1 MLKEAVKL
9 VAFDIG
15 GTLGRVGLLQCLP
28 AIASVDTARPASAD
42 FPGPG
47 EQRGRRETHSFSTH
61 SLPPFEIVPL
71 KLEILQRD
79 SSESGPHW
87 LARLIECALQI
98 APEFPRACAVSF
110 GGPVSP
116 DGQILS
122 MHVPGWE
129 HVDLAGEIA
138 RAFHISRSAVDV
150 ENDANA
156 GALGEYFF
164 GSGRGSRDMLYFT
177 VSTGV
182 GGGVILD
189 GKLRRGVHGFAG
201 EFGHMLLD
209 ARAGA
214 PQYALGKRGAFEAL
228 ASGPAL
234 ARIARTALE
243 KSGANA
249 PEILNA
255 KEVFEAA
262 AQAQPWACEALAE
275 FTSHLA
281 RGIAAAQCAF
291 DVERIVIGGGV
302 ALAGELLLDPLRKK
316 IDEFLPT
323 FLSGKF
329 QLVPASLGDK
339 APMYG
344 AVAACLE

>member
-28 AIASVDTARPASAD
+28 LIASVDTARPASAGI
-42 FPGPG
+42 PGPG
-47 EQRGRRETHSFSTH
+47 EQRGRRETHSFSMH

-71 KLEILQRD
+71 KLEILQRAA
-79 SSESGPHW
+79 SESGPHW
-87 LARLIECALQI
+87 LARLIDCALKI

-129 HVDLAGEIA
+129 NVDLAGEIA
-138 RAFHISRSAVDV
+138 QAFHISRSAVDV

-164 GSGRGSRDMLYFT
+164 GAGRGARDMLYFT
-177 VSTGV
+177 VSTGI

-209 ARAGA
+209 ARPDA
-214 PQYALGKRGAFEAL
+214 PQYASGKRGAFEAL

-234 ARIARTALE
+234 ARMAREALE
-243 KSGANA
+243 KTGGNA
-249 PEILNA
+249 PEIFSA
-255 KEVFEAA
+255 KEVFDAA
-262 AQAQPWACEALAE
+262 AQALPWAVDALE
-275 FTSHLA
+275 TFTAQLA

-302 ALAGELLLDPLRKK
+302 AQAGELLFEPLRKK
-316 IDEFLPT
+316 IDGCLPI